1 MKLDLLTA
9 GLTRRIIGAL
19 LILLALLLSVPF
31 WATSYVLTIFTLVL
45 YLSLLGQ
52 SWNLMLGYAGLL
64 SLGHAMF
71 IGVGSYTAGYLFV
84 AYGIPPIIGVFPAI
98 IMAILLA
105 MMIGFLGFRFSIK
118 GVYFALLTIAFAE
131 LIRILVDHAGFLGA
145 TEGMFL
151 PVSSED
157 RVGFNLITLRGHPIM
172 FYYLAL
178 GLAAAALILCRG
190 LLNSKLG
197 YYWQAIRDDQDAAQ
211 ALGVNLFRYKMYAVM
226 LSSGMAGVGGVF
238 YAFYQNS
245 LFPESTF
252 LIERSIELTLGPI
265 VGGVGT
271 LFGPIVGAFL
281 LTPLGEVITEIID
294 WLQHTG
300 IIDPN
305 LKLYGL
311 KQFVWGFV
319 VAMIVL
325 FKPTGLWPW
334 IRDALGLKSEDRL

>member
-1 MKLDLLTA
+1 MRFDLLTH
-9 GLTRRIIGAL
+9 GLTPRIVV
-19 LILLALLLSVPF
+19 ALLLFLAALVSVPF

-71 IGVGSYTAGYLFV
+71 IGIGSYTAGYLFV
-84 AYGIPPIIGVFPAI
+84 AYGVPPVIGIFPAI
-98 IMAILLA
+98 ALAILVA
-105 MMIGFLGFRFSIK
+105 MFIGFLGFRFSIT

-157 RVGFNLITLRGHPIM
+157 RDGFNLITLRGHPVM

-178 GLAAAALILCRG
+178 GLSAAALVLCRR

-226 LSSGMAGVGGVF
+226 LSAGMAGTGGVF

-281 LTPLGEVITEIID
+281 LTPLGEFITLLID
-294 WLQHTG
+294 WMQSSG
-300 IIDPN
+300 IIDPG

-311 KQFVWGFV
+311 KQFVWGLV
-319 VAMIVL
+319 VALIVL

-334 IRDALGLKSEDRL
+334 IRDALGLKSEDNK

>member
-9 GLTRRIIGAL
+9 GLTWRIIIAL
-19 LILLALLLSVPF
+19 LLLLALLLSVPF
-31 WATSYVLTIFTLVL
+31 WATSYVLTVFTLVL

-98 IMAILLA
+98 MMAILLA
-105 MMIGFLGFRFSIK
+105 MLIGFLGFRFSIK

-245 LFPESTF
+245 LFPDSTF
-252 LIERSIELTLGPI
+252 LIERSIELSLGPI

-300 IIDPN
+300 IIDPD

-325 FKPTGLWPW
+325 FKPSGLWPW